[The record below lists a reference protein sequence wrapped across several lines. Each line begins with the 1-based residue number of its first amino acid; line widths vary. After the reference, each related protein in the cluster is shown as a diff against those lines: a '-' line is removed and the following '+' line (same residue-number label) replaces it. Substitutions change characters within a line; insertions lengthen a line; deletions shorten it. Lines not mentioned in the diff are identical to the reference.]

1 MEKKKTDDSPVPV
14 IAPVDRFGFLKQ
26 EQGNS
31 PPRFIKTRS
40 STNYEKYVSIGIL
53 LKNQYIL
60 P

>member
-1 MEKKKTDDSPVPV
+1 MEKKKTGDNVPV

-31 PPRFIKTRS
+31 PQRFIKTRS

-53 LKNQYIL
+53 LINQYIL

>member
-31 PPRFIKTRS
+31 PQRFIKTRS
-40 STNYEKYVSIGIL
+40 STNYEKYVSIGICW
-53 LKNQYIL
+53 
-60 P
+60 